1 MHLNTKNFLLILA
14 VIITTSFASVFIYA
28 SFINPVEKIYVEES
42 IRAQKIAE
50 RELLFSERIN
60 TIFKSSSPTN
70 FISAAEKGTE
80 SVVFIRAL
88 ERINDQSFYS
98 DSYTT
103 STGSG
108 VIISSDGYI
117 VTNNHVVEKA
127 SQVEIM
133 LNNNKEYNA
142 RIIGTDANT
151 DLALLKVEADGLP
164 FLTFGNSDSLRVG
177 EWVMAIGNPFRL
189 QSTVTAGIVSAKA
202 RNINILEDRGIES
215 FIQTDAAVNPGNS
228 GGALVN
234 TKGDLVGIN
243 AAILSETGKYEG
255 FSFAIPANLAKKV
268 IADLRQFG
276 AVQRGWMG
284 VELQSVNDER
294 AKEQKLS
301 EVMGVYVALVNK
313 NGAADEAGIKSGD
326 IITSLNGNK
335 IKSLPV
341 FMEKIG
347 QLRPGDKIRLEYYRN
362 AVKKR
367 VTVVLRNQLNTTDF
381 IAVRKDKILT
391 DIGFELRNLDSYE
404 KSKYQ
409 TEGVMVVSVY
419 RNSIISKSRL
429 EPGFVI
435 TKINNNNVSDVNTIV
450 DFLDQRKGTIVLE
463 GFYENYPGEFPY
475 TFELQ

>member
-1 MHLNTKNFLLILA
+1 MQFNTRSFLFLFS
-14 VIITTSFASVFIYA
+14 VIVTTSFASVFIYA
-28 SFINPVEKIYVEES
+28 TFISPIKKIIVEES
-42 IRAQKIAE
+42 LRAHQIAE
-50 RELLFSERIN
+50 RELLFSDKLN
-60 TIFKSSSPTN
+60 SVFHSSSPTE
-70 FISAAEKGTE
+70 FIASAEKGTE
-80 SVVFIRAL
+80 AVVFIRAL
-88 ERINDQSFYS
+88 EKIQDQNYYA
-98 DSYTT
+98 DSYTA

-117 VTNNHVVEKA
+117 VTNHHVVENSA
-127 SQVEIM
+127 EVEIM
-133 LNNNKEYNA
+133 LNNNKEYKA
-142 RIIGTDANT
+142 RIIGTDVNT
-151 DLALLKVEADGLP
+151 DLALLKVDADNLP
-164 FLTFGNSDSLRVG
+164 FLIFGNSDSLRVG

-243 AAILSETGKYEG
+243 AAILSMTGKYEG

-268 IADLRQFG
+268 ISDLRQYG

-284 VELQSVNDER
+284 VELQNVNDDR
-294 AKEQKLS
+294 AKEQQLP

-326 IITSLNGNK
+326 VITLLDGQKVTSLPN
-335 IKSLPV
+335 

-347 QLRPGDKIRLEYYRN
+347 QLRPGDKIRIEYYRES
-362 AVKKR
+362 KKNR
-367 VTVVLRNQLNTTDF
+367 ATVTLRNQLNTTDF

-409 TEGVMVVSVY
+409 TEGIMVVSVY
-419 RNSIISKSRL
+419 RNSIISESRL

-435 TKINNNNVSDVNTIV
+435 TKVNNKNITAVNDLV
-450 DFLDQRKGTIVLE
+450 NFLDKRKGTIVLE

>member
-1 MHLNTKNFLLILA
+1 
-14 VIITTSFASVFIYA
+14 
-28 SFINPVEKIYVEES
+28 
-42 IRAQKIAE
+42 
-50 RELLFSERIN
+50 
-60 TIFKSSSPTN
+60 
-70 FISAAEKGTE
+70 
-80 SVVFIRAL
+80 
-88 ERINDQSFYS
+88 
-98 DSYTT
+98 
-103 STGSG
+103 
-108 VIISSDGYI
+108 
-117 VTNNHVVEKA
+117 
-127 SQVEIM
+127 M

-177 EWVMAIGNPFRL
+177 EWVVAIGNPFRL

-202 RNINILEDRGIES
+202 RNINVLEDRGIES

-228 GGALVN
+228 GGALVS
-234 TKGDLVGIN
+234 TRGDLVGIN

-268 IADLRQFG
+268 ISDLRQFG

-284 VELQSVNDER
+284 VELQNVNDER
-294 AKEQKLS
+294 AQEQRLP

-326 IITSLNGNK
+326 IITTLNGNK
-335 IKSLPV
+335 IKSLPS

-347 QLRPGDKIRLEYYRN
+347 QLRPGDKINLEYYRD
-362 AVKKR
+362 AIKRR
-367 VTVVLRNQLNTTDF
+367 VTVILRNQLNTTDF

-409 TEGVMVVSVY
+409 TNGVMVVSVY
-419 RNSIISKSRL
+419 KNSLISKSRL

-435 TKINNNNVSDVNTIV
+435 TKISNNNVTDVNTIV
-450 DFLDQRKGTIVLE
+450 NFLDQRKGTVVLE